1 MTEFYCMKLKSGLE
15 FKTIEREEWK
25 DFIDTL
31 DADEEMNYCW
41 MKRKK
46 TSIEPI
52 IDDETYE
59 R

>member
-1 MTEFYCMKLKSGLE
+1 MKLKSGLE